1 MKHQFRNGFDLF
13 EELLSSVKSK
23 GLNYLSL
30 STKVVSDDKGF
41 SLKLN
46 VPGYSKAKGKFKS
59 DHLVLDIVGRDE
71 AIVFQLPDNFYE
83 MYDIKTVKYSFEH
96 GVLSIHVDAFPVSN
110 VEPEL
115 VHEFHLGFEK
125 QVFEV
130 DFRELKSFTASVT
143 NEEHKAEL
151 DKIVADHANGHTVK
165 NLSKDTL
172 SDLSNAIS
180 KLKEV
185 AISEEVE
192 DVETVKACDMMLHYL
207 EHDLEEKYIE
217 EEATI
222 DLVEE

>member
-1 MKHQFRNGFDLF
+1 MLHRQIRNGFDLF
-13 EELLSSVKSK
+13 EELLSSVKSR

-83 MYDIKTVKYSFEH
+83 IYDIKTVQYSFEH
-96 GVLSIHVDAFPVSN
+96 GVLSIHIDAFPVSS

-115 VHEFHLGFEK
+115 VHEFNLGFEK
-125 QVFEV
+125 HVFEV
-130 DFRELKSFTASVT
+130 NFEEMKAFAENVT
-143 NEEHKAEL
+143 NKENKAEL
-151 DKIVADHANGHTVK
+151 DKILLMYANGHSIK

-172 SDLSNAIS
+172 RDLSNDIS

-185 AISEEVE
+185 AIGEDVE
-192 DVETVKACDMMLHYL
+192 DLETVKACDMILHYL
-207 EHDLEEKYIE
+207 ENDLEEKPIDE
-217 EEATI
+217 ESTI
-222 DLVEE
+222 DLVE